1 MSTYARLA
9 LTDRS
14 ATFAPLRTLPT
25 SRSGISRKPDAIMG
39 RAAGK
44 VERSRA
50 AGKRSK
56 WDHRDISSQAT
67 APHKDRMGTPEFGPE
82 LTAAK
87 TINPARGRAN
97 RNVDHAQRN
106 CQSHVSYELSG
117 VSAYR

>member
-1 MSTYARLA
+1 
-9 LTDRS
+9 
-14 ATFAPLRTLPT
+14 
-25 SRSGISRKPDAIMG
+25 MG

-87 TINPARGRAN
+87 TINPARAAGPTATSTML
-97 RNVDHAQRN
+97 NVTVSRTSVTN
-106 CQSHVSYELSG
+106 CQVFMRTVSH
-117 VSAYR
+117 